1 MTQCRASGL
10 ARWGFIMNKTNVLLL
25 VRIAFSLLCA
35 GVFYFAWLTAFLLAS
50 RLDSPAV
57 EAMLYLLAPVTTA
70 TGFATGIV
78 VLEHLAKASRTRF
91 SRLLAWPLLG
101 CTIGAGVVYRF
112 GPMLIVFGMFG
123 AGTASV
129 ALGEALR
136 FARKNPA
143 LVTENDLKARATQGD
158 RTKFERAMS
167 KVADVE
173 PEEYDRL

>member
-1 MTQCRASGL
+1 MT
-10 ARWGFIMNKTNVLLL
+10 T
-25 VRIAFSLLCA
+25 
-35 GVFYFAWLTAFLLAS
+35 
-50 RLDSPAV
+50 RLDSPVA
-57 EAMLYLLAPVTTA
+57 EAALWLLAPVATA
-70 TGFATGIV
+70 AGFATSIV
-78 VLEHLAKASRTRF
+78 ISERLTRASRTRF

-101 CTIGAGVVYRF
+101 CAIGAGVVYGF

-129 ALGEALR
+129 ALGEVLR

-158 RTKFERAMS
+158 RAKFERAMS

-173 PEEYDRL
+173 AENYDRL